1 MDHSE
6 KYNAA
11 FRKALETLN
20 EAQLRAVNRIEGPV
34 LVIAGPGTGKTQ
46 ILAARIGKILTDT
59 DTDPHNILC
68 LTYTD
73 AGAVAMRR
81 RLFSFI
87 GPDAWRV
94 NIYTFHAFCNDII
107 QENLDYFGKL
117 SLDAISELEQI
128 ALFRRL
134 IDSFGENHLLKRY
147 RGDAYFEI
155 TRLRDLFSVMKREAW
170 QPEFICQKA
179 DEYIQAIRDAE
190 PGSPYFAAFKYK
202 RPPKGMEPGA
212 LKPKFD
218 DEAERMEQ
226 LKAAAREFPNYQ
238 RLMREMGR
246 YDFDDMISWILE
258 AFRSD
263 PNFLLNYQEKYQYVL
278 VDEYQD
284 TSGAQNELIRL
295 LVSYWDTPNIFVVGD
310 DDQSIFRFQGAS
322 VENIEQYHTQYARD
336 LYSVML
342 SDNYRSTQSILDA
355 ARTLIDHNT
364 ERIRLPGLSK
374 HLLSRNTSLP
384 QGIFPVIREYQTQ
397 LHEFAGITRQVRK
410 LLEGGV
416 PPQEIAVIYK
426 EHAIGEELMNYFRL
440 ENIPVSARRKLDV
453 LKTPF
458 GQKLLN
464 ILRYLALEIE
474 APYSGDEL
482 LFHIMHYDFYSIPPL
497 DAAKICVAVN
507 NRNRNA
513 PAGAGGRPGRPGREQ
528 TSIRRHIAE
537 LSAGQQSLFR
547 TEAGSEIARLSS
559 DIEYW
564 IKAAENLTLQNL
576 FEKVVLRGGILG
588 YVLRSPDRNLFL
600 QLLSALFNFLKEE
613 SRRHPEMD
621 LAGFIRQI
629 DLLEEH
635 DLPLEVSQV
644 IFNEQGVNFL
654 TCHGSKGLEFDHVFL
669 AGCNRHLWEKKR
681 KPARGYKLPD
691 TVFTSARESGDEE
704 ELRRLFYVA
713 VTRARAHLHLSYCR
727 YDTAGREL
735 EHTLFLAEIM
745 AGTGLQPVQEKIP
758 EEELLPF
765 FALNFSEE
773 EKPSLG
779 LIDKDLADS
788 VLQNYALSVTHLS
801 NYLDCP
807 LRFYFQNLLRIPRGK
822 TESLTFGSAIHWAL
836 EIFFRK
842 VKEEGEFPPK
852 EQLKDDFQWYMNKN
866 RESFTAEQYARRMEY
881 GKKILPEYYD
891 RYVGEWPKVI
901 LPEITVRNV
910 EVAGVPI
917 KGKIDKLEFDGKSVN
932 VVDYKTG
939 RYRNAREKLKGP
951 DEKNPNGGDYWRQAV
966 FYKILVDN
974 DRARGWTALSSEF
987 DFIEPENGE
996 YVKHKIFISP
1006 EDIETVT
1013 AQIKDTYAR
1022 IRNYEFGRGCG
1033 KKDCEWCN
1041 FVRSNFRDLAQLPP
1055 EEEEEA

>member
-1 MDHSE
+1 MMENAD
-6 KYNAA
+6 KYNIA

-20 EAQLRAVNRIEGPV
+20 EAQLRAVEQIEGPV

-46 ILAARIGKILTDT
+46 ILAARIGRILSNT

-81 RLFSFI
+81 RLFQFI

-117 SLDAISELEQI
+117 SLDAISDLEQI
-128 ALFRRL
+128 ALFRKL
-134 IDSFGENHLLKRY
+134 IDSFPANHVLKRF
-147 RGDAYFEI
+147 RGDAYYEI
-155 TRLRDLFSVMKREAW
+155 SGLKDLFSIMKRENW
-170 QPEFICQKA
+170 QPDFVCQKA
-179 DEYIQAIRDAE
+179 GEYLQAIRDAE
-190 PGSPYFAAFKYK
+190 PDSPYFKKFKYK
-202 RPPKGMEPGA
+202 KPPKAAGPGA
-212 LKPKFD
+212 VQPGDLKPAFD
-218 DEAERMEQ
+218 DEVERMER
-226 LKAAAREFPNYQ
+226 LKAAACEFPNYQ

-258 AFRSD
+258 AFKTD

-278 VDEYQD
+278 LDEYQD

-310 DDQSIFRFQGAS
+310 DDQSIFRFQGAN
-322 VENIEQYHTQYARD
+322 VENIEQYHTRYARD

-342 SDNYRSTQSILDA
+342 LDNYRSTQPILDA
-355 ARTLIDHNT
+355 ARVLIEHNT

-374 HLLSRNTSLP
+374 HLLAKNSSLAKDVLP
-384 QGIFPVIREYQTQ
+384 EIHEYQTQ
-397 LHEFAGITRQVRK
+397 LHEFAGITRQVKK
-410 LLEGGV
+410 LLDQGL
-416 PPQEIAVIYK
+416 PPAEIAIIYK
-426 EHAIGEELMNYFRL
+426 EHRIGEELMHYFRL
-440 ENIPVSARRKLDV
+440 ENIPVSARKKLNV

-464 ILRYLALEIE
+464 ILRYLSLETE

-482 LFHIMHYDFYSIPPL
+482 LFHIMHYDFYGISPL
-497 DAAKICVAVN
+497 ETAKICVAVN
-507 NRNRNA
+507 RQNR
-513 PAGAGGRPGRPGREQ
+513 AGKEQ
-528 TSIRRHIAE
+528 TAIRRHIAE
-537 LSAGQQSLFR
+537 LAAGQQSLFQA
-547 TEAGSEIARLSS
+547 EGQAEIARLSN

-576 FEKVVLRGGILG
+576 FEKIVLRGGILG
-588 YVLRSPDRNLFL
+588 YVLRSPDKNLYL
-600 QLLSALFNFLKEE
+600 QILSALFNFLKEE
-613 SRRHPEMD
+613 SRRHPEMN
-621 LAGFIRQI
+621 LAGFMRQI

-635 DLPLEVSQV
+635 ELPLEVSQV

-654 TCHGSKGLEFDHVFL
+654 TCHGSKGLEFDQVFL
-669 AGCNRHLWEKKR
+669 LGCNSQSWEKKKKR
-681 KPARGYKLPD
+681 ASGYKLPD
-691 TVFTSARESGDEE
+691 TVFSSARDAGNEE

-713 VTRARAHLHLSYCR
+713 ITRARSHLHLSYCR
-727 YDTAGREL
+727 YDAAGKEL
-735 EHTLFLAEIM
+735 EHSVFLAEIM
-745 AGTGLQPVQEKIP
+745 AGTGLQPLHREVP

-773 EKPSLG
+773 EKPAIG
-779 LIDKDLADS
+779 LIDKNLVDS

-801 NYLDCP
+801 NYLECP
-807 LRFYFQNLLRIPRGK
+807 LRFYFQNLLQIPRGK

-836 EIFFRK
+836 EVFFRK

-852 EQLKDDFQWYMNKN
+852 EQLQEDFGWYMNKN

-881 GKKILPEYYD
+881 GKKILPDYYD
-891 RYVGEWPKVI
+891 RYIEEWPRVI
-901 LPEITVRNV
+901 IPEITVRNV
-910 EVAGVPI
+910 EIGGVPI

-939 RYRNAREKLKGP
+939 RYKNAKEKLKSP

-966 FYKILVDN
+966 FYKILIDN
-974 DRARGWTALSSEF
+974 DHSRNWTALSSEF
-987 DFIEPENGE
+987 DFVEPENDE
-996 YVKHKIFISP
+996 YIKHKIFIRP
-1006 EDIETVT
+1006 EDIEIVT
-1013 AQIKDTYAR
+1013 GQIKDTYAR
-1022 IRNYEFGRGCG
+1022 IRNYEFDTGCG

-1041 FVRSNFRDLAQLPP
+1041 FVRSNFRDLPQMPAIED
-1055 EEEEEA
+1055 EEQ